1 MIIAEIEKGNATL
14 LKTRRRTVTSKE
26 AKFLSLLSVYSSTRL
41 ELALDQASLLPN
53 QASHCKKKNRHAMQ
67 TCIYGC
73 GYYYICNSNSAQVVA
88 SSELPPVHSI
98 YRVS

>member
-53 QASHCKKKNRHAMQ
+53 QANHCKEKIGML
-67 TCIYGC
+67 CI
-73 GYYYICNSNSAQVVA
+73 
-88 SSELPPVHSI
+88 
-98 YRVS
+98 RVSTAVDIITFAIRI